1 MSERSTTV
9 SEKMRP
15 SEQPIVQPPDRAA
28 LSGVDATRLDAS
40 GGDAAPDY
48 ASVRSYLIYTLS
60 LPERTLRSGAGLVGG
75 ALREATSLLVPQAF
89 QNSTTY
95 SIMVRQMLDFVVEDV
110 AGVPGK
116 QPVEASTKVE
126 NFVARKAVGNFLEMA
141 GWATF
146 HLSPMTVLAVV
157 SDVAYGSQ
165 AYLKELSDELKRQ
178 GVIDEQST
186 IDHVD
191 DLLAAVARASQTTAT
206 AFDTPPL
213 SVEGLKDTIDKTR
226 QAVAEIDP
234 TKALPQAEIERLW
247 SEMHELAT
255 REGVGVLEVSSTMT
269 LHTLS
274 KVGVAA
280 KGALS
285 GVRVAGT
292 LVDRHVLSHYAT
304 ALGDIRQ
311 RGLYATLATSAQ
323 PYIEAVWHNF
333 SSQRGTLTE
342 DLLSGKMIGQAWS
355 AVRRWIGGDAEASST
370 PTDACRSAQDEVT
383 SI

>member
-1 MSERSTTV
+1 MPGTD
-9 SEKMRP
+9 
-15 SEQPIVQPPDRAA
+15 QPIEQHVDQPLR
-28 LSGVDATRLDAS
+28 R
-40 GGDAAPDY
+40 GGLPGIDAANCSPRECDAPPDY
-48 ASVRSYLIYTLS
+48 ASVRNYLLYTLS

-95 SIMVRQMLDFVVEDV
+95 SIMVRQMLDFVVQDV
-110 AGVPGK
+110 AGVHGA
-116 QPVEASTKVE
+116 QPADAPAQVE

-191 DLLAAVARASQTTAT
+191 DLLSAVASASQTTAS

-213 SVEGLKDTIDKTR
+213 SVEGLKDTIDRTR
-226 QAVAEIDP
+226 QAVAAIDP

-247 SEMHELAT
+247 SEMHELAS

-292 LVDRHVLSHYAT
+292 LVDRHILTHYST
-304 ALGDIRQ
+304 ALGEIRE
-311 RGLYATLATSAQ
+311 RGLYATLSTAAQ
-323 PYIEAVWHNF
+323 PYIEAVWFNF
-333 SSQRGTLTE
+333 SSDRATLTE

-355 AVRRWIGGDAEASST
+355 AVRRWVGGEEASAS
-370 PTDACRSAQDEVT
+370 PQ
-383 SI
+383 

>member
-1 MSERSTTV
+1 VAENESSIETNFA
-9 SEKMRP
+9 
-15 SEQPIVQPPDRAA
+15 QPPCQNE
-28 LSGVDATRLDAS
+28 LFGVDASQLAPHADET
-40 GGDAAPDY
+40 PDY
-48 ASVRSYLIYTLS
+48 ASVRSYLLYTLS

-95 SIMVRQMLDFVVEDV
+95 SIMVRQMLDFVVHDM
-110 AGVPGK
+110 AGVRGNQQAETP
-116 QPVEASTKVE
+116 AKVE

-165 AYLKELSDELKRQ
+165 AYLQELSDELKRQ
-178 GVIDEQST
+178 GVIDQQST

-191 DLLAAVARASQTTAT
+191 DLLAAVASASQTTAT

-226 QAVAEIDP
+226 QAVAAIDP

-247 SEMHELAT
+247 TEMHELAT

-280 KGALS
+280 RGALS

-292 LVDRHVLSHYAT
+292 MVDRHVLSHYAS
-304 ALGDIRQ
+304 ALGEIRQ
-311 RGLYATLATSAQ
+311 RGLHATLSTAAE
-323 PYIEAVWHNF
+323 PYIEAVWYNF
-333 SSQRGTLTE
+333 SSDRATLTE

-355 AVRRWIGGDAEASST
+355 AVRRWIGGDDRNEIAPAESCRST
-370 PTDACRSAQDEVT
+370 PDAAT
-383 SI
+383 STRQA